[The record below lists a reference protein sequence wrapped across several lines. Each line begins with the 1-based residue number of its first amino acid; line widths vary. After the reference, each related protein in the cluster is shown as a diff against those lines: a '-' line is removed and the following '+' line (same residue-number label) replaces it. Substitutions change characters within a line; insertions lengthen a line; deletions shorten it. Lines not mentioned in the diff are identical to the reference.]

1 MRLSSL
7 NVPVLENAVAACGR
21 ISTQGMDDEL
31 QQQFSQFRLILEQA
45 LEEVR
50 DQSNEQKPALGLLA
64 REGAVP
70 TAIIAA
76 ASPYMQETQDLM
88 KLVHYKIAGGY
99 GNELSSDGGV
109 RISGAEGEKLHD
121 LRDAIRDAVGA
132 ARDIGEK
139 DIRNNATLLLLDTL
153 LPAVDRELY
162 AAQKLDDTRA
172 ERGETGQEILMDV
185 NDVPYP
191 AISTFL
197 QLGETLLQEVR
208 SQQPSTSPYPE
219 LEGDYDFSEI
229 DFTSDQPRGSH
240 EDRLTKLGNALEK
253 ANTIAGRDVTVAIDG
268 PSPATHEGVENIAT
282 IDQGLPPLAE
292 ILEITAGPANDDIG
306 KPFQEPAPPLVIDA
320 AAEPLIID
328 APQEPI
334 RPELPAAASE
344 VIEGKTSYAVDEITP
359 VSTYEPGTI
368 FDRLGVAHLMEEAGQ
383 ATQEPPASQQDNRT
397 GTGLTEEPE
406 SDGRI
411 DSTELAHSQ
420 SLDTADA
427 PRAVGDDMAEPFA
440 TSEVVPDIPAAAE
453 ISNRLLGLNADGTAP
468 EEPATTAKTSSV
480 EAVEPVAAT
489 ESHDMGNTDGIAVDS
504 VAIEQTAAIPPPPQK
519 GEISDEEIKA
529 AYDRTKQPEQPQPDI
544 GIISG
549 NLFEDDP
556 GRTQHMAAPST
567 PHAGQQQG
575 FGVST
580 PPPYGTAP
588 QRFAPPA
595 PNMRPAPP
603 PNGYAP
609 PNTAG
614 YGQQPFQGTP
624 TNGQPSHVVGEWT
637 SRTPAPPNARAYGT
651 QDASAG
657 YGTPNAPAFP
667 NHDSEQRGPRGGG
680 SWTDSISRQQRPPGY
695 RATEQDDAANAI
707 PRGSSGSREWVR

>member
-31 QQQFSQFRLILEQA
+31 QQQFSRFHSLLEQA

-50 DQSNEQKPALGLLA
+50 DQSNEQKPALEHLA

-76 ASPYMQETQDLM
+76 ASPYMREAQDLM

-99 GNELSSDGGV
+99 GNDLSSDRGV
-109 RISGAEGEKLHD
+109 RISGQEGEKLHA
-121 LRDAIRDAVGA
+121 LRDATRDAVDA
-132 ARDIGEK
+132 AQQIEAQ
-139 DIRNNATLLLLDTL
+139 DIRGNAALLLLDTL

-282 IDQGLPPLAE
+282 IDQELPPLAE
-292 ILEITAGPANDDIG
+292 ILEITAGPADNDLE

-320 AAEPLIID
+320 TAWPLIID

-344 VIEGKTSYAVDEITP
+344 VIEGKTSYVVDGITP

-383 ATQEPPASQQDNRT
+383 ATQEPPAPQQDNRT

-406 SDGRI
+406 KAMK
-411 DSTELAHSQ
+411 E
-420 SLDTADA
+420 
-427 PRAVGDDMAEPFA
+427 DMAEPFA

-468 EEPATTAKTSSV
+468 EEPETIAKTSSV
-480 EAVEPVAAT
+480 EAIEPVAAT

-504 VAIEQTAAIPPPPQK
+504 ADIEQTAAIPHPPQK
-519 GEISDEEIKA
+519 GEISDAEIKA
-529 AYDRTKQPEQPQPDI
+529 AYDRTKQPEQRQPDI

-556 GRTQHMAAPST
+556 ERTQHMAAPSA
-567 PHAGQQQG
+567 PHARQQLG
-575 FGVST
+575 FGVSA
-580 PPPYGTAP
+580 PPPYAAP

-595 PNMRPAPP
+595 PNMRPTPP

-614 YGQQPFQGTP
+614 YGQQPLQGTP
-624 TNGQPSHVVGEWT
+624 TNGQPPHVIGEWT
-637 SRTPAPPNARAYGT
+637 SRTPAPNARTYGT

-657 YGTPNAPAFP
+657 YGTPNAPAFL

-680 SWTDSISRQQRPPGY
+680 SWTDSISRQQRPPSY